1 MALSRQRKEEL
12 VSSYVEGFAAANHVF
27 LVDYKGVSVPE
38 VTELR
43 SRIREVGGEY
53 TVVKNRLVHLAIEGS
68 AIEGL
73 KEHFEGPVAVAYTS
87 EDPVALAKALSDFSD
102 DVPAIEFRA
111 GLVEGQAVEAGQIKA
126 IAELPSREELV
137 AKLVFL
143 LQSPIARF
151 VRAMG
156 AIPQQL
162 VNVLNQVAQEKAKQE
177 G

>member
-1 MALSRQRKEEL
+1 MPLTRQQKED
-12 VSSYVEGFAAANHVF
+12 VVAGYRDSVAVATHAF
-27 LVDYKGVSVPE
+27 LVDYRGVTVPQ

-43 SRIREVGGEY
+43 DKIRESGGQY
-53 TVVKNRLVHLAIEGS
+53 VVVKNRLMLRAIEGA

-73 KEHFEGPVAVAYTS
+73 KDHFQGTVAVAYTN

-111 GLVEGQAVEAGQIKA
+111 GLVDGQAVAADQIEQ
-126 IAELPSREELV
+126 IATLPSREELI
-137 AKLVFL
+137 AKLLFL

-151 VRAMG
+151 VRALG

-162 VNVLNQVAQEKAKQE
+162 VTVLDQVAKAKEQ